1 MFKIP
6 THKQITNS
14 LFILVIFIASFASLI
29 HVRGFWLITNNE
41 FWATCL
47 AISTGI
53 SIIGSMM
60 ATKYSKITYLI
71 FFIVIIIEL
80 IGNIYDAFTKV
91 VISSQSFQTFKQLSQ
106 PLFEMIY
113 IKEELTDIVYMRWIA
128 TIEGAFIPLLVAVMF
143 HIWSKHVYE
152 AKEIKVETT
161 ESETPK
167 DETEVPKK
175 RTRKSKEKAE
185 EPLDITTPI
194 DEIENIDNTNPTI
207 DESLVQIE
215 QIAVEQPIEIPV
227 TEVEQPIIEA
237 TIVVEP
243 DIVES
248 IVVEEPIIV
257 EETVDEIQEP
267 VSVETQEIEPI
278 IEVEVEDE
286 KKKLTI

>member
-1 MFKIP
+1 LNLP
-6 THKQITNS
+6 THKQITNAI
-14 LFILVIFIASFASLI
+14 FISVIIIASFASLI

-47 AISTGI
+47 AVSTGLG
-53 SIIGSMM
+53 IIGSMM
-60 ATKYSKITYLI
+60 ATKYSAWTYVT
-71 FFIVIIIEL
+71 FFIIIIIEL

-91 VISSQSFQTFKQLSQ
+91 VVSSQSFQTFKQLSQ

-152 AKEIKVETT
+152 AKEIKVEPT
-161 ESETPK
+161 ESETLK
-167 DETEVPKK
+167 NETEVPKK

-194 DEIENIDNTNPTI
+194 DEIESIDNTNPTI
-207 DESLVQIE
+207 VET
-215 QIAVEQPIEIPV
+215 VEQPVIE
-227 TEVEQPIIEA
+227 T

-248 IVVEEPIIV
+248 IVVEESTAVEEPTIV
-257 EETVDEIQEP
+257 EESTVVE
-267 VSVETQEIEPI
+267 SVETQEVEPI
-278 IEVEVEDE
+278 IIEETVEVEDE
-286 KKKLTI
+286 KKKLTT

>member
-1 MFKIP
+1 MNLP
-6 THKQITNS
+6 THKQITNAI
-14 LFILVIFIASFASLI
+14 FISVIIIASFASLI

-47 AISTGI
+47 AVSTGLG
-53 SIIGSMM
+53 IIGSMM
-60 ATKYSKITYLI
+60 ATKYSAWTYVT
-71 FFIVIIIEL
+71 FFIIIIIEL

-91 VISSQSFQTFKQLSQ
+91 VVSSQSFQTFKQLSQ

-152 AKEIKVETT
+152 AKEIKVEPT
-161 ESETPK
+161 ESETLK
-167 DETEVPKK
+167 NETEVPKK

-194 DEIENIDNTNPTI
+194 DEIESIDNTNPTI
-207 DESLVQIE
+207 VET
-215 QIAVEQPIEIPV
+215 VEQPVIE
-227 TEVEQPIIEA
+227 T

-248 IVVEEPIIV
+248 IVVEESTAVEEPTIV
-257 EETVDEIQEP
+257 EESTVVE
-267 VSVETQEIEPI
+267 SVETQEVEPI
-278 IEVEVEDE
+278 IIEETVEVEDE
-286 KKKLTI
+286 KKKLTT